1 MFKRIAAALE
11 SIAESLASIATD
23 IKHMR
28 GEQEKMIQQ
37 ADQVKERLPQQF
49 MEIFSATKKAL
60 EGGLKG
66 GD

>member
-1 MFKRIAAALE
+1 MFKRITAALE
-11 SIAESLASIATD
+11 SIAESLQIIAMD
-23 IKHMR
+23 VKHMR
-28 GEQEKMIQQ
+28 EEQEKMIQQ

>member
-1 MFKRIAAALE
+1 MFKRITEALE
-11 SIAESLASIATD
+11 SIAESLQSIAMD
-23 IKHMR
+23 VKHMR
-28 GEQEKMIQQ
+28 EEQEKMIQQ

>member
-1 MFKRIAAALE
+1 MFKRITAALE
-11 SIAESLASIATD
+11 SIAASLASIAAD
-23 IKHMR
+23 MKHMR
-28 GEQEKMIQQ
+28 KEQEEIILQ
-37 ADQVKERLPQQF
+37 ADQVKDRLPQQF

>member
-1 MFKRIAAALE
+1 MFKRITASLE
-11 SIAESLASIATD
+11 SIAASLESIATD
-23 IKHMR
+23 MKHMR
-28 GEQEKMIQQ
+28 KEQEEIILQ
-37 ADQVKERLPQQF
+37 ADQVKDRLPQQF

>member
-1 MFKRIAAALE
+1 LE
-11 SIAESLASIATD
+11 SIAASLESIATD
-23 IKHMR
+23 MKHMR
-28 GEQEKMIQQ
+28 KEQEEIILQ
-37 ADQVKERLPQQF
+37 ADQVKDRLPQQF

>member
-11 SIAESLASIATD
+11 SIAESLESIAAD
-23 IKHMR
+23 MRHMR
-28 GEQEKMIQQ
+28 VEQEKMIQQ

>member
-1 MFKRIAAALE
+1 MFKRITEALE
-11 SIAESLASIATD
+11 SIAASLASIAAD
-23 IKHMR
+23 MKHMR
-28 GEQEKMIQQ
+28 EEQEKMIQQ

-49 MEIFSATKKAL
+49 VEIFSATKKAL

>member
-1 MFKRIAAALE
+1 MVKRITAALE
-11 SIAESLASIATD
+11 SIAESLASIAAD

-28 GEQEKMIQQ
+28 REQERMIQQ
-37 ADQVKERLPQQF
+37 ADQVNERLPQQF

-60 EGGLKG
+60 EGGIKG

>member
-1 MFKRIAAALE
+1 MFKRITAALE
-11 SIAESLASIATD
+11 SIAASLESIATD
-23 IKHMR
+23 MKHMR
-28 GEQEKMIQQ
+28 AEQEKMIQQ
-37 ADQVKERLPQQF
+37 AAQVKERLPQQF

>member
-1 MFKRIAAALE
+1 MFKRITAALE
-11 SIAESLASIATD
+11 SIAESLESIATD
-23 IKHMR
+23 MKHMR
-28 GEQEKMIQQ
+28 AEQEKMIQQ

-49 MEIFSATKKAL
+49 MEIYSATKKAL

>member
-1 MFKRIAAALE
+1 MFNRITAALE
-11 SIAESLASIATD
+11 SIAESLESIAAD
-23 IKHMR
+23 MKQMR
-28 GEQEKMIQQ
+28 DEQEKMIQQ

-49 MEIFSATKKAL
+49 VEIFSATKKAL

>member
-1 MFKRIAAALE
+1 MFNRITAALE
-11 SIAESLASIATD
+11 SIAESLESIAAD
-23 IKHMR
+23 MKHMR
-28 GEQEKMIQQ
+28 VEQVKMIQQ

-49 MEIFSATKKAL
+49 VEIFSATKKAL

>member
-1 MFKRIAAALE
+1 MFKRITEALE
-11 SIAESLASIATD
+11 SIAASLESIAMD
-23 IKHMR
+23 MKHMR
-28 GEQEKMIQQ
+28 EEQEKMIQQ
-37 ADQVKERLPQQF
+37 ADQVKDHLPQQF

>member
-11 SIAESLASIATD
+11 SIAASLESIATD
-23 IKHMR
+23 MKHMR
-28 GEQEKMIQQ
+28 AEQEKMIQQ

-49 MEIFSATKKAL
+49 VEIFSATKKAL

>member
-1 MFKRIAAALE
+1 MFKRIATALE
-11 SIAESLASIATD
+11 SIAESLASIAAD
-23 IKHMR
+23 MKHMR
-28 GEQEKMIQQ
+28 VEQEKMIQQ

-49 MEIFSATKKAL
+49 MEIYSATKKAL

>member
-1 MFKRIAAALE
+1 MFKRIIASLE
-11 SIAESLASIATD
+11 SIAESLESIATD
-23 IKHMR
+23 MKRMR
-28 GEQEKMIQQ
+28 AEQEKMIQQ
-37 ADQVKERLPQQF
+37 TDQVKERLPQQF

>member
-11 SIAESLASIATD
+11 SIAESLESIAAD
-23 IKHMR
+23 MRHMR
-28 GEQEKMIQQ
+28 VEQKKMIQQ

>member
-1 MFKRIAAALE
+1 MESIAASLE
-11 SIAESLASIATD
+11 SIATD
-23 IKHMR
+23 MKHMR
-28 GEQEKMIQQ
+28 KEQEEIILQ
-37 ADQVKERLPQQF
+37 ADQVKDRLPQQF

>member
-1 MFKRIAAALE
+1 MFKRITAALE
-11 SIAESLASIATD
+11 SIAESLESIAAD
-23 IKHMR
+23 MKHMR
-28 GEQEKMIQQ
+28 VEQVKMIQQ

-49 MEIFSATKKAL
+49 VEIFSATKKAL